1 MANKFL
7 PHNVQVNETKFYNRH
22 AISMLPTMPVP
33 VETIQSAEITS
44 PTSAQNSSN
53 NSNVVVGSNPCAV
66 PIATLSIRDLRL
78 RGSSF
83 IRSHASKH
91 GLPNASRK
99 LMKEVIELL
108 KSHYAVVH
116 QVAMLEDDFGD
127 AGAGTQSAGGGKAP
141 KKKTNSPPKMHSGN
155 TTMVASYHMKNSS
168 PTMLPQRAMSLVPF
182 QVQMPPD
189 QALFSQVASIVD
201 RLPVDR
207 RLHTMQEVP
216 AMTHML
222 QHSVM
227 QQQQQQIQQQPQQQ
241 TQGDA
246 GHLHNGSNPNPGPGG
261 GGGVGSP
268 CSARI
273 LARTRGE
280 LTSFG
285 TSLLRPEAA
294 AHKVHN
300 SSRKPKHVVIDELWR
315 HYMQCHAHELMATT
329 NNQDESGCIGN
340 VIDDEDDK

>member
-53 NSNVVVGSNPCAV
+53 NSSVVVGSNPCAV

-116 QVAMLEDDFGD
+116 QVTMSMEVD
-127 AGAGTQSAGGGKAP
+127 
-141 KKKTNSPPKMHSGN
+141 KTFQTEANTPLITKMALKIFLNIFSR
-155 TTMVASYHMKNSS
+155 SY
-168 PTMLPQRAMSLVPF
+168 
-182 QVQMPPD
+182 
-189 QALFSQVASIVD
+189 
-201 RLPVDR
+201 
-207 RLHTMQEVP
+207 
-216 AMTHML
+216 
-222 QHSVM
+222 
-227 QQQQQQIQQQPQQQ
+227 
-241 TQGDA
+241 
-246 GHLHNGSNPNPGPGG
+246 
-261 GGGVGSP
+261 
-268 CSARI
+268 
-273 LARTRGE
+273 
-280 LTSFG
+280 
-285 TSLLRPEAA
+285 
-294 AHKVHN
+294 
-300 SSRKPKHVVIDELWR
+300 
-315 HYMQCHAHELMATT
+315 
-329 NNQDESGCIGN
+329 
-340 VIDDEDDK
+340 

>member
-7 PHNVQVNETKFYNRH
+7 PQNVQINETKFYNRH

-53 NSNVVVGSNPCAV
+53 NSVVVGSNPCAV

-127 AGAGTQSAGGGKAP
+127 AAGAGGAPGGGKAP

-227 QQQQQQIQQQPQQQ
+227 QQQQQIQQQPQQQ

-246 GHLHNGSNPNPGPGG
+246 GHLHNGSNPNPGPG

-329 NNQDESGCIGN
+329 NNDESGCIGN

>member
-1 MANKFL
+1 MAKFL
-7 PHNVQVNETKFYNRH
+7 PQHAAQDPKFYNR
-22 AISMLPTMPVP
+22 MLPTMPVP
-33 VETIQSAEITS
+33 VETIQSAEITPS
-44 PTSAQNSSN
+44 TTQAN
-53 NSNVVVGSNPCAV
+53 NTIVVGSNPCAV
-66 PIATLSIRDLRL
+66 PVATLSARDLRL

-116 QVAMLEDDFGD
+116 QVTMLEDDFGD
-127 AGAGTQSAGGGKAP
+127 TGGGSGGGKI
-141 KKKTNSPPKMHSGN
+141 KKKASPPKAHHN
-155 TTMVASYHMKNSS
+155 PTMVATHHVKMS
-168 PTMLPQRAMSLVPF
+168 PTMVPQRPMSLVPF
-182 QVQMPPD
+182 QVQMPHD

-207 RLHTMQEVP
+207 RLHTVP
-216 AMTHML
+216 T
-222 QHSVM
+222 QHQPQAIQHV
-227 QQQQQQIQQQPQQQ
+227 QQQAH
-241 TQGDA
+241 A
-246 GHLHNGSNPNPGPGG
+246 GHIQNAMFPAAVVAMVQQGEAPGPVSAHQIINGAPQA
-261 GGGVGSP
+261 VANAVAANANANAANAS
-268 CSARI
+268 CSSRI

-315 HYMQCHAHELMATT
+315 HYTIYHSHELMATT
-329 NNQDESGCIGN
+329 DNAGCIGN
-340 VIDDEDDK
+340 VMDDDEEK

>member
-7 PHNVQVNETKFYNRH
+7 PQNVQINETKFYNRH

-53 NSNVVVGSNPCAV
+53 NSVVVGSNPCAV

-127 AGAGTQSAGGGKAP
+127 AGAGGAAGGGK
-141 KKKTNSPPKMHSGN
+141 
-155 TTMVASYHMKNSS
+155 
-168 PTMLPQRAMSLVPF
+168 VPF
-182 QVQMPPD
+182 IYYVSACIAQD
-189 QALFSQVASIVD
+189 LF
-201 RLPVDR
+201 
-207 RLHTMQEVP
+207 
-216 AMTHML
+216 
-222 QHSVM
+222 
-227 QQQQQQIQQQPQQQ
+227 
-241 TQGDA
+241 
-246 GHLHNGSNPNPGPGG
+246 
-261 GGGVGSP
+261 
-268 CSARI
+268 
-273 LARTRGE
+273 
-280 LTSFG
+280 
-285 TSLLRPEAA
+285 
-294 AHKVHN
+294 
-300 SSRKPKHVVIDELWR
+300 
-315 HYMQCHAHELMATT
+315 
-329 NNQDESGCIGN
+329 
-340 VIDDEDDK
+340 

>member
-7 PHNVQVNETKFYNRH
+7 PQNVQINETKFYNRH

-127 AGAGTQSAGGGKAP
+127 AGAGTQRFQMT
-141 KKKTNSPPKMHSGN
+141 KTRQ
-155 TTMVASYHMKNSS
+155 SS
-168 PTMLPQRAMSLVPF
+168 PNMISRIFENQL
-182 QVQMPPD
+182 
-189 QALFSQVASIVD
+189 
-201 RLPVDR
+201 
-207 RLHTMQEVP
+207 
-216 AMTHML
+216 
-222 QHSVM
+222 
-227 QQQQQQIQQQPQQQ
+227 QQICII
-241 TQGDA
+241 
-246 GHLHNGSNPNPGPGG
+246 S
-261 GGGVGSP
+261 V
-268 CSARI
+268 SAV
-273 LARTRGE
+273 
-280 LTSFG
+280 
-285 TSLLRPEAA
+285 TSLSCIFAY
-294 AHKVHN
+294 H
-300 SSRKPKHVVIDELWR
+300 S
-315 HYMQCHAHELMATT
+315 MARVNLNKSVWLVTKTT
-329 NNQDESGCIGN
+329 TAS
-340 VIDDEDDK
+340 K

>member
-127 AGAGTQSAGGGKAP
+127 AGAGGAAGGGK
-141 KKKTNSPPKMHSGN
+141 
-155 TTMVASYHMKNSS
+155 
-168 PTMLPQRAMSLVPF
+168 VPIIYYVSACIA
-182 QVQMPPD
+182 QN
-189 QALFSQVASIVD
+189 LF
-201 RLPVDR
+201 
-207 RLHTMQEVP
+207 
-216 AMTHML
+216 
-222 QHSVM
+222 
-227 QQQQQQIQQQPQQQ
+227 
-241 TQGDA
+241 
-246 GHLHNGSNPNPGPGG
+246 
-261 GGGVGSP
+261 
-268 CSARI
+268 
-273 LARTRGE
+273 
-280 LTSFG
+280 
-285 TSLLRPEAA
+285 
-294 AHKVHN
+294 
-300 SSRKPKHVVIDELWR
+300 
-315 HYMQCHAHELMATT
+315 
-329 NNQDESGCIGN
+329 
-340 VIDDEDDK
+340 